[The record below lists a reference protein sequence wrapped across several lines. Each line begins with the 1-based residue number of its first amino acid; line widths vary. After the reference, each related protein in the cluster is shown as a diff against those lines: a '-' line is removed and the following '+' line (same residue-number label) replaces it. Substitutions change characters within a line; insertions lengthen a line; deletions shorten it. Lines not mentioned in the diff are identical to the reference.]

1 MNELDEQ
8 KELILKGNPKIEIV
22 KSCMIDEGIVKIADI
37 NYYEKLFCKSKKDL
51 SFFIPASGSG
61 SRMFQFLYDFLN
73 NNESSD
79 AGKVELFINKLEEF
93 AFFSLLPEELKESIK
108 NHDFSIT
115 EIVDYIV
122 QESGLGFGSKPK
134 ALIPFHKFGPFT
146 LNPLQE
152 HVLQGVDIQSKSTNF
167 HFTVSESFRKDYVH
181 SINALEELVGAKIS
195 YDLSVQDP
203 KTNSLVFDKD
213 LNPVQNEDGSPLR
226 RPSGHGA
233 LVKNLNSM
241 DSDIVF
247 IKNID
252 NIQHYSNSSISKQG
266 VSMISGVLI
275 EVQNEIYEL
284 LNLSGDEFKDRLS
297 LLNNRFQL
305 FNEDQMNALSEAELK
320 NLLNRP
326 VRVCGMVRNEGQPG
340 GGPFWVKDSSGNLS
354 KQIVE
359 KSQIDLKSNQFKILA
374 QSTHFNPVFMALGV
388 KDANGDK
395 FDLEQSIKSD
405 EYFIVNKSQKGQDV
419 QFVERPGLWN
429 GGMYYWNTVF
439 VELNP
444 SVFTPVKTILDLLK
458 PLHY

>member
-1 MNELDEQ
+1 MNEVEYQ
-8 KELILKGNPKIEIV
+8 KELIQKGNPKIEIV
-22 KSCMIDEGIVKIADI
+22 KSCMINGGIVKIADHQH
-37 NYYEKLFCKSKKDL
+37 YEKLFSKSDKEL

-73 NNESSD
+73 HNENSD

-93 AFFSLLPEELKESIK
+93 AFFGLLPEDVKKSIRE
-108 NHDFSIT
+108 HDFNIT

-152 HVLQGVDIQSKSTNF
+152 HVLQGIDLDSSITKF
-167 HFTVSESFRKDYVH
+167 HFTVSEKFKSHFIH
-181 SINALEELVGAKIS
+181 SINSLEELIGAKLC
-195 YDLSVQDP
+195 YELSVQDP
-203 KTNSLVFDKD
+203 DTDSLVFDTA
-213 LNPVQNEDGSPLR
+213 LNPVKNEDGSLLK

-233 LVKNLNSM
+233 LIKNLNKIET
-241 DSDIVF
+241 DIVF

-266 VSMISGVLI
+266 VSLISGVLI
-275 EVQNEIYEL
+275 EVQNELFQLSE
-284 LNLSGDEFKDRLS
+284 LSGDAFKDQLV
-297 LLNNRFQL
+297 LVNNKFQL
-305 FNEDQMNALSEAELK
+305 FNPDELESATETEIK

-340 GGPFWVKDSSGNLS
+340 GGPFWVKDNAGNLS

-388 KDANGDK
+388 KDKNGDK
-395 FDLEQSIKSD
+395 IDLEEFIKSD
-405 EYFIVNKSQKGQDV
+405 EYFIVNKSQKGQQV

-458 PLHY
+458 PLHF